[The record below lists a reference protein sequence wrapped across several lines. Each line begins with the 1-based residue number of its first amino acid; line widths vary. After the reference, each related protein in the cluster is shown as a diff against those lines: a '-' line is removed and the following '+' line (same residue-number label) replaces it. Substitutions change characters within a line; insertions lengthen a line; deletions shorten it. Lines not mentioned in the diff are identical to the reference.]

1 MKIQDINCHICSK
14 ENLTEIAGFQRL
26 SRVTS
31 DCKPFHSGGRLV
43 VCDDCGAVQK
53 PATNEW
59 KNDCDGIYR
68 NYQPYFQSNGI
79 EQSVYDVKSG
89 KPELRSNI
97 LTKNLTTERHFRNSG
112 KIIDVGCGNGVLL
125 KAFGQLNNNWDL
137 YGHELSDLN
146 EPHLKKIDGFKKL
159 YTGYP
164 MRFTDKFDV
173 ITLIHSLE
181 HFPDPLAGLVS
192 LKKHMAQDG
201 CLFVQVPNVLETP
214 FDLVVADHA
223 SHFNK
228 YDLDN
233 LVKKSGMHCSLIADN
248 WVKKELSLIATL
260 DENDTFFT
268 KKVNPKEIIAR
279 INKNV
284 AWLINVIEQAKIS
297 SKSSKRFGIFGT
309 SIASMWLFGEL
320 GFNVDFF
327 VDEDP
332 SRIGRELHGKRIYGP
347 KEIPSDSV
355 VYLALLPDVA
365 NRVYDR
371 IDKEHLEFI
380 IPPNV

>member
-1 MKIQDINCHICSK
+1 M
-14 ENLTEIAGFQRL
+14 
-26 SRVTS
+26 
-31 DCKPFHSGGRLV
+31 
-43 VCDDCGAVQK
+43 
-53 PATNEW
+53 
-59 KNDCDGIYR
+59 
-68 NYQPYFQSNGI
+68 
-79 EQSVYDVKSG
+79 
-89 KPELRSNI
+89 
-97 LTKNLTTERHFRNSG
+97 
-112 KIIDVGCGNGVLL
+112 
-125 KAFGQLNNNWDL
+125 
-137 YGHELSDLN
+137 
-146 EPHLKKIDGFKKL
+146 
-159 YTGYP
+159 
-164 MRFTDKFDV
+164 
-173 ITLIHSLE
+173 SL
-181 HFPDPLAGLVS
+181 F
-192 LKKHMAQDG
+192 
-201 CLFVQVPNVLETP
+201 
-214 FDLVVADHA
+214 
-223 SHFNK
+223 
-228 YDLDN
+228 
-233 LVKKSGMHCSLIADN
+233 
-248 WVKKELSLIATL
+248 ATL